1 MIKKN
6 FIDANRL
13 LLDSFALA
21 RQIYESGFLPD
32 LLIGIWRGGTPPG
45 IAIHEFLTFKGLNL
59 AHTVIKVHS
68 YHDIECPG
76 EVQIDGLEH
85 ALALIKEGDNVLI
98 VDDIFDTGRTLDT
111 VIRTIQK
118 MAGEKRPRI
127 KIATVFYKPCKNQT
141 NIVPDFYLRVV
152 DQWVVFPHE
161 LKGLTEE
168 EIRQKGE
175 DLYQIIYG

>member
-1 MIKKN
+1 MVEKD

-21 RQIYESGFLPD
+21 RQIYESDYSPD

-59 AHTVIKVHS
+59 AHTVIKVQA
-68 YHDIECPG
+68 YKGIECPG
-76 EVQIDGLEH
+76 EVQINGLEY
-85 ALALIKEGDNVLI
+85 ALSLIKEECRILI
-98 VDDIFDTGRTLDT
+98 VDDIFDTGRTLNS
-111 VIRTIQK
+111 VIRAIQDK
-118 MAGEKRPRI
+118 TGEKKPQI
-127 KIATVFYKPCKNQT
+127 KVATIFFKPLKNQT
-141 NIVPDFYLRVV
+141 NIVPDFYLRIV

-161 LKGLTEE
+161 LKGLTNE

-175 DLYQIIYG
+175 DLYKIICG

>member
-1 MIKKN
+1 MIKKD

-21 RQIYESGFLPD
+21 RQIYESGFSPN

-59 AHTVIKVHS
+59 AHTVIKVHA
-68 YHDIECPG
+68 YRGIECPG
-76 EVQIDGLEH
+76 EVHIDGLEH
-85 ALALIKEGDNVLI
+85 ALTLMKDGDRILI

-111 VIRTIQK
+111 VIRTIQER
-118 MAGEKRPRI
+118 AGERQLRI
-127 KIATVFYKPCKNQT
+127 KVATVFFKPCKNQT

-152 DQWVVFPHE
+152 DRWVVFPHE

-175 DLYQIIYG
+175 DLYQIIFG